1 MRRYFKIRAATAADI
16 PALQKLIE
24 RSGIGLSAGFYTPE
38 QAHAVTREVFG
49 VDTQLIR
56 DGTYFAIEDEARIVA
71 CGGWSKRSTPYG
83 GDKHKAAPDRLLDP
97 ATEPAKI
104 RAFFVDPGMERRG
117 LGSMLMQHCTEH
129 ALSAGFT
136 SLELTATMP
145 GVPLYMAHG
154 FVPVHGL
161 SLSLA
166 EGQVVVPLTLM
177 RKAIAKKPM
186 ADPFPA

>member
-38 QAHAVTREVFG
+38 QAHAITHEVFG

-56 DGTYFAIEDEARIVA
+56 DGTYFAIEDEGRIVA
-71 CGGWSKRSTPYG
+71 CGGWSKRSTAYG

-104 RAFFVDPGMERRG
+104 RAFFVDPGMERLG

-145 GVPLYMAHG
+145 GVPLYLAHG
-154 FVPVHGL
+154 FVPVHDL
-161 SLSLA
+161 SLSLGG
-166 EGQVVVPLTLM
+166 GQVVVPLTLM
-177 RKAIAKKPM
+177 RKAMKAE
-186 ADPFPA
+186 D